1 MGWEKSM
8 ENKLLTSG
16 TEAEVQTV
24 EVRKTR
30 SEETRLVLR
39 TKKTGMFAKK
49 PPKRMPTPIEVQNYT
64 LKKLIES
71 TNGEQ
76 SLWEQIINNLA
87 KNARASA
94 ETPVFDKLGNVI
106 MVDGKPLTVKD
117 AKAMMASA
125 KSFDTLLKA
134 SLGNPKPVQEQHRVA
149 IVIVGQVENMM
160 NKEVVEDKPR
170 PPLRPS
176 FAEVTEIVTNEP
188 TNG

>member
-1 MGWEKSM
+1 MD
-8 ENKLLTSG
+8 NDQLQLTNG
-16 TEAEVQTV
+16 TETAESSETTP
-24 EVRKTR
+24 EVVKIPR
-30 SEETRLVLR
+30 SDRTKIVLR
-39 TKKTGMFAKK
+39 SKKTGMFSKR
-49 PPKRMPTPIEVQNYT
+49 PPKKMPTPIEVQNYT
-64 LKKLIES
+64 LRKLIES
-71 TNGEQ
+71 SNGEQ
-76 SLWEQIINNLA
+76 SLWEQIIDNLA
-87 KNARASA
+87 KNACASA
-94 ETPVFDKLGNVI
+94 ETPVFDRLGNVI

-134 SLGNPKPVQEQHRVA
+134 SLGNPKPVEEQHRVA

-188 TNG
+188 TKG

>member
-1 MGWEKSM
+1 M
-8 ENKLLTSG
+8 ENKILTDG
-16 TEAEVQTV
+16 TETDAEVQTV
-24 EVRKTR
+24 EVRKPR
-30 SEETRLVLR
+30 SEETRLALR

-76 SLWEQIINNLA
+76 SLWEQIIDNLA
-87 KNARASA
+87 KNACASA
-94 ETPVFDKLGNVI
+94 ESPVFDKLGNVI

-134 SLGNPKPVQEQHRVA
+134 SLGTPKAEPVQQKIS
-149 IVIVGQVENMM
+149 IVRIGFPTNMM
-160 NKEVVEDKPR
+160 NTEVSAYEDR
-170 PPLRPS
+170 PKSPTVPA

-188 TNG
+188 TKE